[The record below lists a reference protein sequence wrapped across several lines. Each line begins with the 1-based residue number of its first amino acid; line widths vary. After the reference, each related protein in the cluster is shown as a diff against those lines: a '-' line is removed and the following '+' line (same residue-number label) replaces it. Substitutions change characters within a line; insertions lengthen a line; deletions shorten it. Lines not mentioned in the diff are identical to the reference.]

1 MNQKE
6 IGKFIASIRKEKNM
20 TQQKLGDLLGV
31 TNKTVSRWENGT
43 YMPDIAIIPELCSV
57 LSIEVNELLSGK
69 KLSEPEYHEYAEEN
83 LILSMKDAKT
93 IRKGVRVSQAL
104 CSSATGAL
112 VAISF
117 APEGMR
123 KNVMLYLCI
132 VLLLISLMIN
142 CCFRKKIFG
151 K

>member
-57 LSIEVNELLSGK
+57 LRIEVNELLSGK
-69 KLSEPEYHEYAEEN
+69 KLSEPEYQKR
-83 LILSMKDAKT
+83 S
-93 IRKGVRVSQAL
+93 KG
-104 CSSATGAL
+104 
-112 VAISF
+112 F
-117 APEGMR
+117 AG
-123 KNVMLYLCI
+123 I
-132 VLLLISLMIN
+132 V
-142 CCFRKKIFG
+142 
-151 K
+151 